1 MVNMV
6 FNMGIDGL
14 RTSEFIQALKNK
26 DIKNASELIKTTG
39 LREGFAGL
47 VERRAEE
54 YNMFIS

>member
-1 MVNMV
+1 
-6 FNMGIDGL
+6 MGIDGL